1 MDTESFKKLF
11 LPCHSKLYNI
21 AYRLTGNTNDAEDI
35 VQEAYLKLWNKRN
48 ELKDIKNPESFS
60 VVLLKN
66 LCFDYL
72 RSVKHYID
80 NRSPEE
86 LNIEGYES
94 VSAEIEIKDEF
105 GYIKQLITE
114 LPEQQQKVM
123 TLRHVNDCSMEE
135 IEEITGLKAVN
146 IRVLLS
152 RARKKIR
159 EQFEKVNRYES
170 K

>member
-1 MDTESFKKLF
+1 MDAESFKKLF
-11 LPCHSKLYNI
+11 LPCHSKLYSI
-21 AYRLTGNTNDAEDI
+21 AYRLTGNANDAEDI

-80 NRSPEE
+80 SRSPEE